1 MMNYIWVGM
10 LLLGIL
16 FAGITGNF
24 SAFSDGLMES
34 CTNAIEFVI
43 GLAGIMAVWSGIMNI
58 AKKTGLMDAAAKIS
72 QPFMRLLFP
81 GERNHETAAAIL
93 MSFSANIFGAGNSAT
108 VFSLQAMTLLD
119 KENRLG
125 ERASNAMCMFV
136 AVNMNM
142 VQLIPIT
149 VLKMRKDAG
158 SAFPESI
165 IIPGILVG
173 FMTMLLAVI
182 LCKFYERQDRG

>member
-10 LLLGIL
+10 LMLGIL
-16 FAGITGNF
+16 FAGITGHF
-24 SAFSDGLMES
+24 SEFSDGLMES
-34 CTNAIEFVI
+34 CTKAIEFVI

-58 AKKTGLMDAAAKIS
+58 GKKTGLMDAAAKIT
-72 QPFMRLLFP
+72 QPFIRLLFP
-81 GERNHETAAAIL
+81 KERNNETIAAIL

-119 KENRLG
+119 KENRYR

-136 AVNMNM
+136 VVNMNM

-149 VLKMRKDAG
+149 VLKIRKDTG
-158 SAFPESI
+158 SALPESI
-165 IIPGILVG
+165 IVPGIIVG
-173 FMTMLLAVI
+173 FVTMLLGI
-182 LCKFYERQDRG
+182 FLCKICERKDRE